1 MPRFILYFP
10 FHEQK
15 RNTFVFHHDDM
26 LICIRVDAEVH
37 RNYNIAFLVWDKDN
51 LSANDLM
58 GCGYLNLASVFR
70 TKGNYDKAIEYLNL
84 GLKLENSLENK
95 AKFYSDL
102 AINYM
107 FLDEVEL
114 IIENINKS
122 NKLNSGFVNSTLVRN
137 LITEANWFLKKGE
150 INESL
155 AKFHESIEKAKL
167 VFVYHYRILSFLP

>member
-58 GCGYLNLASVFR
+58 GCGYLNLASVIPHPME
-70 TKGNYDKAIEYLNL
+70 TTD
-84 GLKLENSLENK
+84 
-95 AKFYSDL
+95 
-102 AINYM
+102 
-107 FLDEVEL
+107 VH
-114 IIENINKS
+114 
-122 NKLNSGFVNSTLVRN
+122 TLVGD
-137 LITEANWFLKKGE
+137 E
-150 INESL
+150 
-155 AKFHESIEKAKL
+155 L
-167 VFVYHYRILSFLP
+167 VRVRLCCVVFC